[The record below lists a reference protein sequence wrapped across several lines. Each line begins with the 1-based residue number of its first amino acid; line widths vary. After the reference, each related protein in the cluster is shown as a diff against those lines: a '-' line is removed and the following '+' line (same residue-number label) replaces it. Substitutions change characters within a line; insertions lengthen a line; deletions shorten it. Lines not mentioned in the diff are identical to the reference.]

1 MCVEFRDLDKACPK
15 DYFPLPHINI
25 LVNNTAGSALMSFMD
40 GFSGYNQINMAH
52 RDMAKAIFTTEWG
65 IYYYTVMPFRL
76 KNAGATY
83 QRMTLIT

>member
-15 DYFPLPHINI
+15 DYFPLLHINI
-25 LVNNTAGSALMSFMD
+25 LVNNTTGSALMSFMD
-40 GFSGYNQINMAH
+40 GFLGYNQINMAS
-52 RDMAKAIFTTEWG
+52 RDMAKAIFTTELG